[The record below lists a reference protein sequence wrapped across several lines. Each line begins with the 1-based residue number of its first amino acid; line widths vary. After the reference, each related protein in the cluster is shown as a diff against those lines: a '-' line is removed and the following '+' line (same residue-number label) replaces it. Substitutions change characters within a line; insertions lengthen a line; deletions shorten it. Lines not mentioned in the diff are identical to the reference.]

1 VTSRQTITFPDRY
14 YVISPDP
21 RLRAGRITQAI
32 VMAQFQDEHT
42 ALAPTAALNAF
53 SSFPRLTA
61 RSTTEGIAGLTGIP
75 ERALPKL
82 RTDPYDVDFRVT
94 ARRYL
99 PFLTTVHFVNQNSF
113 PDIFSP
119 RDLGLVTLHRES
131 VDLFGRVVRAT
142 ATGNVP
148 ASGVNVSITGYWLLI
163 PTPASAPPATPPN
176 LVSLQP
182 GVFLNR
188 SAASARIR
196 RRDFTVTPD
205 VSELLDDAPAGLA
218 SLRLSNRVGLAPGEI
233 LRIDPGD
240 PGRTEYLIVL
250 TATGSSDPTQPA
262 QVTLRYPGRVAHRP
276 GGRVE
281 RVTAAAPGANNNL
294 ISDAIPGD
302 AVVLSS
308 ALTGIA
314 GATTIEID
322 DGGPDPEYHT
332 VSLFSVATDAGGF
345 YRLPALNRVGQL
357 ELTADDG
364 VNPPVRRIIVP
375 DYELAENL
383 VDIVLS

>member
-1 VTSRQTITFPDRY
+1 
-14 YVISPDP
+14 
-21 RLRAGRITQAI
+21 
-32 VMAQFQDEHT
+32 M
-42 ALAPTAALNAF
+42 
-53 SSFPRLTA
+53 
-61 RSTTEGIAGLTGIP
+61 
-75 ERALPKL
+75 PKL

-99 PFLTTVHFVNQNSF
+99 PFGATAHFVNQNAF
-113 PDIFSP
+113 PDTFTP
-119 RDLGLVTLHRES
+119 RDLGLVQLHRES
-131 VDLFGRVVRAT
+131 VELLGRVVRAT
-142 ATGNVP
+142 AIGNIP
-148 ASGVNVSITGYWLLI
+148 AAGVNVSITGYWLLI
-163 PTPASAPPATPPN
+163 PTPASAPPATPPD

-182 GVFLNR
+182 DVYLNR
-188 SAASARIR
+188 SAASARVR
-196 RRDFTVTPD
+196 RRDFAPTPD

-218 SLRLSNRVGLAPGEI
+218 SLRLSNRVGIGPGEI
-233 LRIDPGD
+233 LRIDPAD

-262 QVTLRYPGRVAHRP
+262 QVTLRYPGRVDHRP
-276 GGRVE
+276 GAPVE

-332 VSLFSVATDAGGF
+332 VSLFSVTTDAGGF

-357 ELTADDG
+357 ELTADNG